1 MSPNTTRQWIVQGR
15 EGFDSLKFNET
26 AHVPKLG
33 EKDVL
38 VRFHYA
44 SLNYRDLI
52 IPKVSFSLKTAQILP
67 LDADAPDH
75 RANILPAERKPT
87 GARLRWCW
95 RSRSRWF
102 RRRFKKGDKV
112 LTLFNQ
118 GHIADPLTPEII
130 ASGVGGMVDG
140 TLAEYGR
147 FDEQW
152 LVSMPES
159 LSFQEASTLPC
170 AALTAWDALYGLE
183 STALKPGDTVLTQ
196 GTGGVS
202 IWCTGL

>member
-1 MSPNTTRQWIVQGR
+1 MPGSDGAGTVEAVGS
-15 EGFDSLKFNET
+15 G
-26 AHVPKLG
+26 
-33 EKDVL
+33 
-38 VRFHYA
+38 
-44 SLNYRDLI
+44 
-52 IPKVSFSLKTAQILP
+52 VS
-67 LDADAPDH
+67 
-75 RANILPAERKPT
+75 
-87 GARLRWCW
+87 
-95 RSRSRWF
+95 
-102 RRRFKKGDKV
+102 RFKKGDKV

-140 TLAEYGR
+140 TLTQYGK
-147 FDEQW
+147 FDEQG

-183 STALKPGDTVLTQ
+183 SKALKPGDTVLTQ

-202 IWCTGL
+202 IFGVQVCSLSVIIRILNWTPVLM